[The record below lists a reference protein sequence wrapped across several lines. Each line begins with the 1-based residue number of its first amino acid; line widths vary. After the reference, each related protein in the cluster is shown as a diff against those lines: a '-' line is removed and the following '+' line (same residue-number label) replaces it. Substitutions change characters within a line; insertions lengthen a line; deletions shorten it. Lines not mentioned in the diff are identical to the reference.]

1 MSQDRLS
8 RRQALTLAGGFAASN
23 WLAAAF
29 DATAAPLVYAL
40 QPIPLAD
47 GVWMIAGAQ
56 EAISMSNGGAIANVA
71 ILDSRD
77 GAIVIDTGPSKRYGE
92 ALELLARKL
101 TGKPVVRAFIT
112 HFHPDHALGNQAFTA
127 DALATTADVRK
138 GLEQMGDDFASAMYR
153 TAGDWMRGTEVVL
166 PKTTVAKG
174 VEEIGGRRLHLIPL
188 SGHTDSDLVILD
200 EKSGL
205 VFSGDIVFLDRAPTT
220 PHADLPH
227 WRTSLDALSQI
238 PHAKLM
244 PGHGPAENGARGIA
258 QTRDWLAAIEEVILR
273 SFDRGLDITEAAAE
287 PLPAWTQNI
296 ALARYEFERSVMH
309 LYPKLEAV
317 SWPRVDRK
325 S

>member
-1 MSQDRLS
+1 
-8 RRQALTLAGGFAASN
+8 
-23 WLAAAF
+23 
-29 DATAAPLVYAL
+29 
-40 QPIPLAD
+40 
-47 GVWMIAGAQ
+47 MIAGAQ

-92 ALELLARKL
+92 ALKSLARKL

-188 SGHTDSDLVILD
+188 SGHTRLRSSYSRREIRLGILGRYRVSRSRADDAARGSAALAD
-200 EKSGL
+200 EPR
-205 VFSGDIVFLDRAPTT
+205 RAFANPARQ
-220 PHADLPH
+220 AD
-227 WRTSLDALSQI
+227 T
-238 PHAKLM
+238 
-244 PGHGPAENGARGIA
+244 GARAG
-258 QTRDWLAAIEEVILR
+258 
-273 SFDRGLDITEAAAE
+273 
-287 PLPAWTQNI
+287 
-296 ALARYEFERSVMH
+296 
-309 LYPKLEAV
+309 
-317 SWPRVDRK
+317 
-325 S
+325 